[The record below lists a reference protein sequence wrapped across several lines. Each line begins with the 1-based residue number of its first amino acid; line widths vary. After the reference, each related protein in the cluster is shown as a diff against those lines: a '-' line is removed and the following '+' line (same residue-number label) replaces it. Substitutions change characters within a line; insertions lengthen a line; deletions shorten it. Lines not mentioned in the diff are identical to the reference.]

1 VQNEFSEIRET
12 IAAEKAI
19 TVPGWKVMFT
29 TPQWRTRLM
38 HGTLV
43 QVFTQ
48 LSGINVIGYYQV
60 PMYEALGIT
69 GSRALLVSGIY
80 NCVGPIA
87 SM

>member
-1 VQNEFSEIRET
+1 
-12 IAAEKAI
+12 
-19 TVPGWKVMFT
+19 
-29 TPQWRTRLM
+29 M

-87 SM
+87 SSSSQVS